1 MIKKSNIND
10 AGWNESSH
18 GEKFQRSHLS
28 LTSMQDDTLMGCS
41 AYKVK
46 PGKRAFPKHGHLVND
61 EAIFVVSGTGN
72 LTIGKES
79 GAVGAGD
86 YVWLPRGS
94 KNAHILINDGD
105 EDLLYLCMSTNQMPD
120 VVHYPDSGKIGVL
133 ESKNFW
139 AKGEVDISGFYRQ
152 QPADYWDGED

>member
-1 MIKKSNIND
+1 MIRKASIY
-10 AGWNESSH
+10 AEGWNESSH

-28 LTSMQDDTLMGCS
+28 LTRMSDDSLLGCS
-41 AYKVK
+41 AYRVK

-61 EAIFVVSGTGN
+61 EALYVIAGTGQ
-72 LTIGKES
+72 LTIGDES
-79 GAVGAGD
+79 DSVSPGD
-86 YVWLPRGS
+86 FIWLPRGS
-94 KNAHILINDGD
+94 KNAHVLVNDGE
-105 EDLLYLCMSTNQMPD
+105 EDLTYLCISTNHMPD

-139 AKGEVDISGFYRQ
+139 ATGEKDISGFYRQ